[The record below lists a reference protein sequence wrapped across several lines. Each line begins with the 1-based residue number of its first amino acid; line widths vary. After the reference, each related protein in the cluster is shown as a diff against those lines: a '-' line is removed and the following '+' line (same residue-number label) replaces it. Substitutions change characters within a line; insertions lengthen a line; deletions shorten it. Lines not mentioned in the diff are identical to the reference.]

1 ELCRTSGKTTSQIA
15 RDLGI
20 NSSMLNRW
28 RREQVK
34 YGERAFPGIGKQ
46 MRGTDL
52 EEENRRLKKE
62 LAIAQEERDI
72 LKKAGGHL
80 LQNAEMKYRFI
91 REHTG
96 TFRVETMC
104 RVLKVSRTGYYR
116 WLKRPVSQ
124 RRSQDEII
132 KENILNIYNKS
143 RKTYGSPR
151 IQKQLGREGIHCSKK
166 RVERLMRE
174 VGVQAIQKRKF
185 KVITDSRHNL
195 AVAENI
201 LNREF
206 TASIPNKRWVTDIT
220 YIPTEEGWLYLA
232 AVMDLY
238 SKRVTGYS
246 MQKYLT
252 RELVIEALQKAVTNR
267 RPGRGLVI
275 HSDRGS
281 QYASSD
287 YQQLLRQY
295 GFICS
300 MSRKGDCWDN
310 SPMESFFKTLKT
322 ELVYHRRF
330 KTRAEA
336 KLEIFEYIEVFYNRF
351 RLHSAL
357 GYETPEEFEKNYE
370 NLIKVA

>member
-1 ELCRTSGKTTSQIA
+1 
-15 RDLGI
+15 
-20 NSSMLNRW
+20 
-28 RREQVK
+28 
-34 YGERAFPGIGKQ
+34 
-46 MRGTDL
+46 
-52 EEENRRLKKE
+52 
-62 LAIAQEERDI
+62 
-72 LKKAGGHL
+72 
-80 LQNAEMKYRFI
+80 MKYRFI

-96 TFRVETMC
+96 TFRY

-132 KENILNIYNKS
+132 KEKILNIYNKS

-174 VGVQAIQKRKF
+174 AGVQAIQKRKF
-185 KVITDSRHNL
+185 KVTTDSRHNL
-195 AVAENI
+195 PVAENI

-206 TASIPNKRWVTDIT
+206 TASSPNKRWVTDIT

-238 SKRVTGYS
+238 SKRIAGYS

-322 ELVYHRRF
+322 ELVYHHRF

>member
-1 ELCRTSGKTTSQIA
+1 
-15 RDLGI
+15 
-20 NSSMLNRW
+20 
-28 RREQVK
+28 
-34 YGERAFPGIGKQ
+34 
-46 MRGTDL
+46 
-52 EEENRRLKKE
+52 
-62 LAIAQEERDI
+62 
-72 LKKAGGHL
+72 
-80 LQNAEMKYRFI
+80 MKYRFI

-124 RRSQDEII
+124 RRIQDEII
-132 KENILNIYNKS
+132 KEQIVNIYNKS

-151 IQKQLGREGIHCSKK
+151 IHKQLGREGIHCSKK

-174 VGVQAIQKRKF
+174 AGLQAIQKRKF
-185 KVITDSRHNL
+185 KVTTDSRHNL
-195 AVAENI
+195 PVAENI

-206 TASIPNKRWVTDIT
+206 TANSPNKRWVTDIT
-220 YIPTEEGWLYLA
+220 YINTDEGWLYLA
-232 AVMDLY
+232 AVMDLH
-238 SKRVTGYS
+238 SKRIVGYS

-322 ELVYHRRF
+322 EFVYHRRF

-336 KLEIFEYIEVFYNRF
+336 RVEIFEYIEVFYNRL